1 MEILLHLWKPVV
13 EILILWYVFYQIILY
28 LEGTRA
34 LYVLRGIVI
43 ILVAFMLFKI
53 SGLYTLKWLFDRIF
67 ALSIVVFVILF
78 QAELRQGLAR
88 LGQNPLF
95 DIFPLGKKE
104 IRDIA
109 RDITIA
115 VSFMAERRIGAL
127 IAIERQIGLKGFS
140 DTGIKIDGLISPEII
155 ETIFYS
161 GSPLHDGGVIIRGN
175 RIVAASCLFP
185 LTDSERHSEVRG
197 TRHRA
202 AIGITEETDAICIV
216 VSEET
221 GRISTAVNGR
231 LKMEL
236 KPDELYDVLVDAL
249 SNKKV

>member
-1 MEILLHLWKPVV
+1 MGIVLHLWKPVV

-43 ILVAFMLFKI
+43 ILIAFMLFKI

-104 IRDIA
+104 IQDIA

-115 VSFMAERRIGAL
+115 VSFMSERRIGAL

-140 DTGIKIDGLISPEII
+140 DTGIKIDGIITPELL
-155 ETIFYS
+155 ETIFYP
-161 GSPLHDGGVIIRGN
+161 GSPLHDGGVIIKGN
-175 RIVAASCLFP
+175 RIAAASCLFP
-185 LTDSERHSEVRG
+185 LTDSERHSDVRG

-202 AIGITEETDAICIV
+202 AIGITEETDAICVV

-221 GRISTAVNGR
+221 GRISTAMNGR
-231 LKMEL
+231 LSMGMKS
-236 KPDELYDVLVDAL
+236 DELYHSLIKAL
-249 SNKKV
+249 SHRR